1 MNRLLALAALFV
13 ISPHCAI
20 AHEGHSH
27 VSSPQTQKTILR
39 LNTEKTQYHFV
50 VQRCAAEPERPE
62 LARLFDPFAEKV
74 KVRFDREFLY
84 VESNGMPG
92 HPMMI
97 GITAWQQQVPL
108 PQPYTGN
115 NAWRIPLHPV
125 PAKNPL
131 SARTNFFRGAI
142 ALAANGVPI
151 FNPIKNDG
159 KTDTFLAGELDQW
172 GGHCGRADDYHY
184 HIAPVHLEKV
194 VGIGRP
200 IAVALDGYL
209 IYGYNDPSGKPPT
222 DLDWLN
228 GHKGPDGAYHYHA
241 TKTYPYLNGGFYGE
255 VLERGGQVDP
265 QPRAQGVR
273 PALSGLRGAQITGF
287 ENPKPD
293 NYAVLYD
300 VFGEKYS
307 VRYEVNENRS
317 ATFTFGSPQGTTTED
332 YSPRRLGGDAADRRR
347 DVQPPPRRTQP
358 QRDPSAMD
366 NRDGPPRGSEDLIIR
381 ILDTNSD
388 GAIDKA
394 ELQKAAVS
402 IHSLDKNK
410 DGSITR
416 EELAVGGRQRI
427 DPTNRGGGPRG
438 PQPSDGPRQPWILV
452 HKDEIDL
459 DKNKVIS
466 RKEIVGEAIKAF
478 SGYDSNNDGKLTAS
492 ELSGHGG
499 SRSAMAGFLKG
510 HSKEI
515 DRDGNGTLTQA
526 EAVGNAERMF
536 NKMDRNSDGEISQ
549 EEMEASRRR

>member
-1 MNRLLALAALFV
+1 MNRLLSLTFFLTL
-13 ISPHCAI
+13 SPHFAM

-27 VSSPQTQKTILR
+27 APSPQAQKKIIR
-39 LNTEKTQYHFV
+39 VNTEPPKVHFV
-50 VQRCAAEPERPE
+50 VQRRVEEPERPE
-62 LARLFDPFAEKV
+62 LTKLFEPFAEKV

-84 VESNGMPG
+84 VESDGMPG

-108 PQPYTGN
+108 PQPYAGN

-131 SARTNFFRGAI
+131 SAKTNFFRGAI

-184 HIAPVHLEKV
+184 HVAPVHLEKV
-194 VGIGRP
+194 VGIDKP
-200 IAVALDGYL
+200 IAVALDGYP

-273 PALSGLRGAQITGF
+273 PALRGLRGAKITGF

-293 NYAVLYD
+293 NYVVAYD
-300 VFGEKYS
+300 VFGEKRS
-307 VRYEVNENRS
+307 VRYEVNEDGS
-317 ATFTFGSPQGTTTED
+317 ATFTFVSPQGTTTEN
-332 YSPRRLGGDAADRRR
+332 YSPRRRGGDGSNRRR
-347 DVQPPPRRTQP
+347 DAQPPPRRNQP
-358 QRDPSAMD
+358 QRDPAALD
-366 NRDGPPRGSEDLIIR
+366 NRGGPPRGSEDPIVR
-381 ILDTNSD
+381 VLDTNSD
-388 GAIDKA
+388 GEIDKA
-394 ELQKAAVS
+394 ELQRASVS
-402 IHSLDKNK
+402 LRTLDKNK

-416 EELAVGGRQRI
+416 EELAASGKRFNPSNQ
-427 DPTNRGGGPRG
+427 GGGTRG
-438 PQPSDGPRQPWILV
+438 PPSSDGPRQPWILV

-459 DKNKVIS
+459 DKNNIIS
-466 RKEIVGEAIKAF
+466 RQEIVGEATKAF
-478 SGYDSNNDGKLTAS
+478 SGFDANSDGKLTAS
-492 ELSGHGG
+492 ELSARGG

-510 HSKEI
+510 HSREI
-515 DRDGNGTLTQA
+515 DRDDDGTLTQA
-526 EAVGNAERMF
+526 EVVGNAERMF
-536 NKMDRNSDGEISQ
+536 NKMDRDNNGEISP
-549 EEMEASRRR
+549 EELETSRRR